1 MIVLQND
8 IFMAK
13 LSEFLLLSVR
23 LAALFVAAPVI
34 SASAISVPI
43 RVALVM
49 GISIILMNV
58 VPVPQVDLLGLS
70 GVLIII
76 SEALIGIT
84 IGIIFQ
90 LAFSAIAIAGEQM
103 ALSMG
108 LGFASMVDPQSGTQS
123 PVVTQFL
130 SIMLTLIFL
139 TVGGHHIALQH
150 LAASYKTMPIGTAF
164 DMALPMGVVRAAA
177 LLFSAALIISIPVIM
192 TLFLINLIIGL
203 MTRVAPQMNIFSIG
217 FSITIM
223 AGFTLLLV
231 SIPSIANGMTGLIET
246 VSTITRDLI
255 LTGRPQ

>member
-23 LAALFVAAPVI
+23 LAALFIAAPVL
-34 SASAISVPI
+34 SASANSIPI
-43 RVALVM
+43 RIALVM
-49 GISIILMNV
+49 GISVVLLNV
-58 VPVPQVDLLGLS
+58 VPVPQVDLMGLN
-70 GVLIII
+70 GLLMVVN
-76 SEALIGIT
+76 EALIGIT

-139 TVGGHHIALQH
+139 TVGGHHTALQH
-150 LAASYKTMPIGTAF
+150 LAASYKTMPIGTTF
-164 DMALPMGVVRAAA
+164 DIALPLGIVRAAA
-177 LLFSAALIISIPVIM
+177 LIFSAALIISIPVIM

-203 MTRVAPQMNIFSIG
+203 MTRVAPQMNIC
-217 FSITIM
+217 
-223 AGFTLLLV
+223 LLYT
-231 SIPSIANGMTGLIET
+231 SPSP
-246 VSTITRDLI
+246 RDLS
-255 LTGRPQ
+255 TSRMPSSA

>member
-1 MIVLQND
+1 MIVLQNE
-8 IFMAK
+8 IFLAK

-23 LAALFVAAPVI
+23 LAALFVAAPVL

-49 GISIILMNV
+49 GISIVLMNV
-58 VPVPQVDLLGLS
+58 VPVPQVDLLGVN
-70 GVLIII
+70 GVLLIL

-90 LAFSAIAIAGEQM
+90 LAFSAIAVAGEQM

-139 TVGGHHIALQH
+139 VIGGHHVALQH
-150 LAASYKTMPIGTAF
+150 LAASYKTMPIGSPF
-164 DMALPMGVVRAAA
+164 DMALPLGVVRAAA
-177 LLFSAALIISIPVIM
+177 LIFSAALIISIPVLI
-192 TLFLINLIIGL
+192 TLLLVNLIIGF
-203 MTRVAPQMNIFSIG
+203 MTRVSPQMNIFSIS

-223 AGFTLLLV
+223 VGFTLILV
-231 SIPSIANGMTGLIET
+231 SIPSITNGMTSLIET
-246 VSTITRDLI
+246 VSSITRDLI

>member
-1 MIVLQND
+1 MIVLSND
-8 IFMAK
+8 IFMTK
-13 LSEFLLLSVR
+13 VSELLLLSVR
-23 LAALFVAAPVI
+23 LAALFVAAPVL
-34 SASAISVPI
+34 SASAVSVPI
-43 RVALVM
+43 RVALTF
-49 GISIILMNV
+49 GIAIVLMNV
-58 VPVPQVDLLGLS
+58 VPVPRVDLMGIN
-70 GVLIII
+70 GVLLIL

-139 TVGGHHIALQH
+139 VVGGHHIALQH
-150 LAASYKTMPIGTAF
+150 LAASYKAMPIGTAF
-164 DMALPMGVVRAAA
+164 DVALPLGVVRAAA
-177 LLFSAALIISIPVIM
+177 LIFSAALIISIPVLM
-192 TLFLINLIIGL
+192 TLFLVNLIIGL
-203 MTRVAPQMNIFSIG
+203 MTRVAPQLNIFSIG

-223 AGFTLLLV
+223 VGFAVLLI
-231 SIPSIANGMTGLIET
+231 SIPSIANGMNGLIET
-246 VSTITRDLI
+246 ASTITRDLI

>member
-1 MIVLQND
+1 MIVLQNE

-23 LAALFVAAPVI
+23 LAALFVAAPVL

-49 GISIILMNV
+49 GISIVLMNV
-58 VPVPQVDLLGLS
+58 VPVPQVDLLGIN
-70 GVLIII
+70 GVLMII

-90 LAFSAIAIAGEQM
+90 LAFSAIAIAGEHI

-139 TVGGHHIALQH
+139 AVGGHHIALQH
-150 LAASYKTMPIGTAF
+150 LAASYKTMPIGSPF

-177 LLFSAALIISIPVIM
+177 LIFSAALIISVPV
-192 TLFLINLIIGL
+192 
-203 MTRVAPQMNIFSIG
+203 TRVAPQMNIFSIG

-231 SIPSIANGMTGLIET
+231 SIPSITNGMTGLIET